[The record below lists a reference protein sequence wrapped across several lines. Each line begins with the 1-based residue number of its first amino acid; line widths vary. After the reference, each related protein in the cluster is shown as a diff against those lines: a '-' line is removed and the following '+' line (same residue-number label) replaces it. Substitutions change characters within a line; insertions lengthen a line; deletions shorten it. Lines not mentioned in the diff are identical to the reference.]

1 MSTQAA
7 SIAAFLRTKLPE
19 GTSPK
24 LMIICGSGLGG
35 LADTIDDPI
44 AIKYGDIEGFPGTL
58 VVGHKG
64 ELVFGKLSGCDV
76 MCMNGRF
83 HSYEGHDMQT
93 CTLPVRV
100 GAHLGIETLIVTNAA
115 GGLNRGFKVGDLMVM
130 SDHLFIPGMAGR
142 NPLVGHNDPGP
153 DGSWPRFPPM
163 SDAYDPELAELAWA
177 CGAAEGLLGFM
188 HPKGT
193 YAMVSGPN
201 YETAAECRY
210 LHGAGADAVGM
221 STAPECIV
229 ARHCGMKVLGFSLIT
244 NVAVLHPGDGP
255 PANHAEVIEATQLR
269 AAQLQGLVRRIV
281 GALPQKA
288 AVLADARGKGGCLPA
303 AARTPAPGAG
313 ADLLPH
319 IALFA
324 SAVAL
329 IIAFRSN
336 SH

>member
-1 MSTQAA
+1 MTNQAA

-19 GTSPK
+19 GAAPQ

-35 LADTIDDPI
+35 LADTIDDPVVI
-44 AIKYGDIEGFPGTL
+44 PYREIEGFPGTL

-64 ELVFGKLSGCDV
+64 ELVFGKLSGMDV

-100 GAHLGIETLIVTNAA
+100 GAHLGIKTLVVTNAA

-130 SDHLFIPGMAGR
+130 SDHIFIPGMAGR
-142 NPLVGHNDPGP
+142 NPLLGENDAGP
-153 DGSWPRFPPM
+153 DGTWPRFPPM

-177 CGAAEGLLGFM
+177 CGAAEGMHDYM
-188 HPKGT
+188 HPSGT

-201 YETAAECRY
+201 YETPAECRF

-229 ARHCGMKVLGFSLIT
+229 ARHCGMRVLGFSLIT
-244 NVAVLHPGDGP
+244 NVAVLNPGEGP
-255 PANHAEVIEATQLR
+255 PANHAEVIEATHLR

-281 GALPQKA
+281 A
-288 AVLADARGKGGCLPA
+288 AMPKQAKVLADARVKGGCLPA
-303 AARTPAPGAG
+303 VAKAPAPGAG
-313 ADLLPH
+313 TDLLPH

-329 IIAFRSN
+329 IMAFRGN
-336 SH
+336 NK